1 LAVGQFVVSDCEGFD
16 QRWLER
22 LCDAAGRP
30 TPFRIES
37 PSIVLPEIAAQAGVD
52 LQDAAHRYVAHARK
66 PCRHRAGPDAEQLM
80 QALFDIVSE

>member
-1 LAVGQFVVSDCEGFD
+1 MVYGISLADLEADGVDVCTIYDTLVDCLAGCVVVSDCDGFD

-37 PSIVLPEIAAQAGVD
+37 PSIVLPEIAARFGV
-52 LQDAAHRYVAHARK
+52 
-66 PCRHRAGPDAEQLM
+66 
-80 QALFDIVSE
+80 S